1 MFQKLNIQA
10 EISVNLVRSVQDLQ
24 ECDALVIPGGGKL
37 LVSPRLL
44 PLFSSSLAE
53 STTIALLAKLSGL
66 LDPLREFSKTKP
78 VWGSCAGAILMSR
91 NVTNTKKGGQD
102 LLGRLSVTTARN
114 GWGSQVG
121 RLAQNHCTISV
132 DGYLSRSN
140 PLRPHSWYNRC
151 HNRISHFKE
160 CSFVPRYC
168 LHFHWFEP

>member
-1 MFQKLNIQA
+1 MMPLSFLEEVSYSSSIDFYLY
-10 EISVNLVRSVQDLQ
+10 S
-24 ECDALVIPGGGKL
+24 
-37 LVSPRLL
+37 VSP
-44 PLFSSSLAE
+44 SE

-66 LDPLREFSKTKP
+66 LGPLREFSKTKP

-121 RLAQNHCTISV
+121 RPVRDHCTISV
-132 DGYLSRSN
+132 DSELSRLN

-151 HNRISHFKE
+151 HNQINHFKE
-160 CSFVPRYC
+160 YSFVPRYC
-168 LHFHWFEP
+168 PHPHWLEP